1 VTESV
6 SFAAQFCGPP
16 TSANGGYCSGVL
28 ARFLEGTARVTLR
41 KPIPL
46 EKALSVA
53 RQPSGAVR
61 LLDGAVIVAD
71 AEPAE
76 LALETPPP
84 PTLAQAEA
92 AAAEYPGLRSHAFPT
107 CFVCGPQ
114 NAQGLHIFSGPV
126 AGHDLVAAPWRPA
139 AAHASG
145 DGRVRLELL
154 WAVLD
159 CPGFWASMLGGRARP
174 ALLGQFTVQIEQPVR
189 AGETYI
195 LAGWPVSRMGR
206 KHRVGTALFSASGA
220 RLAGASAVWIEPQGP
235 AKEDSA

>member
-1 VTESV
+1 MTDSV

-28 ARFLEGTARVTLR
+28 ARFLAGTARVTLR

-46 EKALSVA
+46 ETPLTVA

-61 LLDGAVIVAD
+61 LLDGAVIIAD

-76 LALETPPP
+76 LTQESPPP

-92 AAAEYPGLRSHAFPT
+92 AAAEYPGLHSHAFPT

-126 AGHDLVAAPWRPA
+126 AGRDLVAAPWRPT
-139 AAHASG
+139 AAHAGG
-145 DGRVRLELL
+145 DGHVRPELV

-174 ALLGQFTVQIEQPVR
+174 ALLGQFTVQIERPVR

-195 LAGWPVSRMGR
+195 LAGWPVSRAGR
-206 KHRVGTALFSASGA
+206 KYRVGTALFSASGI
-220 RLAGASAVWIEPQGP
+220 RLAGAVAVWIEPQAP
-235 AKEDSA
+235 AAEISA